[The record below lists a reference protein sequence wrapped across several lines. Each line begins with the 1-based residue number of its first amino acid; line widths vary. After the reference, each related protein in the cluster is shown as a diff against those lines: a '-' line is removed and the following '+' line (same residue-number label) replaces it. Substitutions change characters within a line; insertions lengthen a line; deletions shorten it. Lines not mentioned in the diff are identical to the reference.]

1 MKPARFYCG
10 VFLVTASGLML
21 QIVQTRILSVVL
33 WYYLA
38 FLVISIAMFGIT
50 AGTVWV
56 YLRRGRFSERTLSH
70 DLTYFTTLL
79 AVAIALCGIVQ
90 TTLAPVDSV
99 VGTRL
104 FVWFELATCLTMP
117 FFLSGVVVSLAL
129 TRSPF
134 PVGRVYGVDLAGA
147 AAGCLGALTLLNL
160 TDGPSAVLWVSAIT
174 ALGAIAFAGSGIGVS
189 MSSR

>member
-56 YLRRGRFSERTLSH
+56 YLRRGQFSERTLSH

-79 AVAIALCGIVQ
+79 AVAIALCGAVQ

-104 FVWFELATCLTMP
+104 FVWFELAICLTLP

-147 AAGCLGALTLLNL
+147 AAGCLGALMLLNL
-160 TDGPSAVLWVSAIT
+160 TDGPSAVL
-174 ALGAIAFAGSGIGVS
+174 
-189 MSSR
+189 

>member
-1 MKPARFYCG
+1 
-10 VFLVTASGLML
+10 
-21 QIVQTRILSVVL
+21 
-33 WYYLA
+33 
-38 FLVISIAMFGIT
+38 MFGIT

-79 AVAIALCGIVQ
+79 AVAIALCGTVQ

-104 FVWFELATCLTMP
+104 FVWFELATCLTLP

-147 AAGCLGALTLLNL
+147 AAGCLGALT
-160 TDGPSAVLWVSAIT
+160 DRKSVVEGKRGD
-174 ALGAIAFAGSGIGVS
+174 LGG
-189 MSSR
+189 